1 MRLAAAGLDVNA
13 LRWAAVSPYAG
24 YLVETFVTLV
34 VVCAL
39 AVLLLWGA
47 KRVGLGRGSGPVEL
61 RGHLQLEARR
71 AIYLVKVI
79 DTLYV
84 VGAGEGGFV
93 KLGEIPASA
102 LPPDAVNRAPPFADV
117 LARVLGRGTKPP

>member
-1 MRLAAAGLDVNA
+1 VRLAAAGLDVNA

-39 AVLLLWGA
+39 AVLFLWGA
-47 KRVGLGRGSGPVEL
+47 KRVGLGRASGPVEL
-61 RGHLQLEARR
+61 YGHVQLEARR

-79 DTLYV
+79 DTVYV

-93 KLGEIPASA
+93 KLGEIPAST
-102 LPPDAVNRAPPFADV
+102 LPPATANHPPPFADV
-117 LARVLGRGTKPP
+117 LARVLGRGPKPP